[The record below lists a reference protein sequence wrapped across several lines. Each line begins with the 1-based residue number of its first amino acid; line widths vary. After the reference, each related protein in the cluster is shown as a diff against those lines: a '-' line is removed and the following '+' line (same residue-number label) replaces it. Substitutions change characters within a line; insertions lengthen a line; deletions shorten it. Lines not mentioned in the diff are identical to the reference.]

1 MQLYI
6 LEVSCRMENYY
17 AQSLLSVLSV
27 TYQLDKIL
35 VKHSEWVHVGSFVV

>member
-1 MQLYI
+1 VVHSGSELQDG
-6 LEVSCRMENYY
+6 NYY

-35 VKHSEWVHVGSFVV
+35 VEHSEWAHVGSFVV